1 MYPRSLGEGVA
12 LGAFTYICLGSLESW
27 NPIALDLFLNQADGQ
42 MGFDLTDFEGVGGVG
57 GIGGID
63 STVLL
68 GLVGLAFE
76 GY

>member
-1 MYPRSLGEGVA
+1 
-12 LGAFTYICLGSLESW
+12 
-27 NPIALDLFLNQADGQ
+27 
-42 MGFDLTDFEGVGGVG
+42 MGFDLTDFEGV
-57 GIGGID
+57 GGID